1 MASDIFDDGI
11 PRYDTIPA
19 PGEDPYDFIVSRE
32 AERIGKR
39 IRTIREVRGLSQSQ
53 LGERVGLNADRIQKY
68 ENGARKPKKELLKQI
83 ARALGVQPM
92 AIADPII
99 DVNMDITA
107 MYALFELEKRAI
119 LDIDEDD
126 TGQISITFKRS
137 FGRDELWDYLHAWY
151 LAHKKYIYEHTCA
164 ETDSESKKAILDY
177 ELWKWTFP
185 DSISSETTQITTKR
199 VQEIVAEIARLKR
212 ELEYYRN
219 GGKLHS

>member
-1 MASDIFDDGI
+1 MASDIFEDSI
-11 PRYDTIPA
+11 PRYDSLPA
-19 PGEDPYDFIVSRE
+19 PGVDPYDFIVSRE

-107 MYALFELEKRAI
+107 MYALFELEKRVN
-119 LDIDEDD
+119 LNIDEDD
-126 TGQISITFKRS
+126 TGQISITFKRN

-164 ETDSESKKAILDY
+164 EADSESKKAILDY

-185 DSISSETTQITTKR
+185 DSVSSETTQITAKR
-199 VQEIVAEIARLKR
+199 VQEIVAEIARLKK
-212 ELEYYRN
+212 ELAYYKN
-219 GGKLHS
+219 GGKPHS